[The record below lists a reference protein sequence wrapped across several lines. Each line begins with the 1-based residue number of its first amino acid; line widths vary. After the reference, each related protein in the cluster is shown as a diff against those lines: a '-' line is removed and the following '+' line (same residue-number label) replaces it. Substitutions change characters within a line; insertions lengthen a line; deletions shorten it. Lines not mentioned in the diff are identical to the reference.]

1 MDKKHIFVNHTRKE
15 ICITVANTS
24 CNIAHYIG
32 LTIANHEWQLYE
44 KIEYMVA
51 DVNQIEELK
60 NQGYIYDEYMTV
72 HG

>member
-24 CNIAHYIG
+24 SNIAHYIG

-51 DVNQIEELK
+51 DENQIE
-60 NQGYIYDEYMTV
+60 
-72 HG
+72 